1 MTAKA
6 DKRTGVASFKAG
18 NNKRVSYVK
27 VQTCQSVGVSEGA
40 EHSSIPMSRCI
51 IPLLHDKLGTCGNLV
66 KGVIDF
72 AMDNVLPLPEKAQ
85 EAARL
90 KELHYNQMSETIR
103 DVDDWRSRVKRLLSF
118 VKELERKSTSFNKA
132 LESSTNNKT
141 EKSRSQYEMKLPGM
155 REDLTSL
162 RCENISVE
170 KDGVT
175 RGEAAGESY
184 GKDALKSARGR
195 IQQYRRNIV
204 RNEPL
209 LIKFKTEYTKQKI
222 ILAKLMKKHKKH
234 RELTDEIYG
243 ILYENG
249 VPRNLYY
256 NGSLNGHA
264 SEKLLANH
272 EKIFDQLKEL
282 FIQKKK
288 AKDPSG
294 FNDTFLKELDAFFSN
309 LTNLAGLLDDILRT
323 ISRQNVQ
330 YSDQQLDEFDCI
342 VEKFSKLWRNL
353 KLPPTVKLHHIESH
367 AGPMLRKYRCLGN
380 YSEENIERMHRV
392 INQKH
397 TQFGAIRSLMRRY
410 QMILD
415 EDKIA
420 CIAGVEESR
429 HMVKDGRKR
438 VFSEVT
444 EKVKEEKNKIKEEH
458 KRSKRIKNLTMHIE

>member
-1 MTAKA
+1 M
-6 DKRTGVASFKAG
+6 
-18 NNKRVSYVK
+18 
-27 VQTCQSVGVSEGA
+27 
-40 EHSSIPMSRCI
+40 
-51 IPLLHDKLGTCGNLV
+51 LHDKLGTCGNLV

-234 RELTDEIYG
+234 RELTD
-243 ILYENG
+243 
-249 VPRNLYY
+249 
-256 NGSLNGHA
+256 
-264 SEKLLANH
+264 
-272 EKIFDQLKEL
+272 
-282 FIQKKK
+282 
-288 AKDPSG
+288 
-294 FNDTFLKELDAFFSN
+294 
-309 LTNLAGLLDDILRT
+309 
-323 ISRQNVQ
+323 
-330 YSDQQLDEFDCI
+330 
-342 VEKFSKLWRNL
+342 
-353 KLPPTVKLHHIESH
+353 
-367 AGPMLRKYRCLGN
+367 
-380 YSEENIERMHRV
+380 
-392 INQKH
+392 
-397 TQFGAIRSLMRRY
+397 
-410 QMILD
+410 
-415 EDKIA
+415 
-420 CIAGVEESR
+420 
-429 HMVKDGRKR
+429 
-438 VFSEVT
+438 
-444 EKVKEEKNKIKEEH
+444 
-458 KRSKRIKNLTMHIE
+458 